1 MSVNLNG
8 ARRAALAVALGLAL
22 LSTACTSTGTPGH
35 NNRPPVEP
43 TATCDSADHL
53 FTDPQLGW
61 SFCYPSTWR
70 YQERDVA
77 TCAIGMPENGSC
89 SDSPPGIDLTLDII
103 DFSKDPNLSG
113 LFGFMIISTYQRQGA
128 TTLENWTAQY
138 APQEQSLQPAT
149 WGNAQEAVQDGTTGD
164 RFALTGHQVIELE
177 LHSGDGN
184 LDLKGSMGQRLSTW
198 EFTY

>member
-1 MSVNLNG
+1 MSVKPKAVG
-8 ARRAALAVALGLAL
+8 WAPLAVTVAL
-22 LSTACTSTGTPGH
+22 LVASCTPGATTKS
-35 NNRPPVEP
+35 PPKLPVQQ

-70 YQERDVA
+70 YQERDIA
-77 TCAIGMPENGSC
+77 TCAVGMPENGSC
-89 SDSPPGIDLTLDII
+89 SDSPPGVDLTLDII

-128 TTLENWTAQY
+128 SSLQSWTTQY
-138 APQEQSLQPAT
+138 APQEQALQPLT
-149 WGNAQEAVQDGTTGD
+149 WGNAAEAAQDGTTGD
-164 RFALTGHQVIELE
+164 FFALTGHQVIELE

-198 EFTY
+198 DFTY